1 MCHGPELMSHFFFT
15 AHTLSNS
22 AFSRFFFIPPSVL
35 EGYYTHFSGK
45 LFFCADLLSKIDWM
59 MGFMVQIHP
68 SLMSHVEYLWHV
80 RQIAAVEF
88 NPWLSQLCLETKPR
102 VSTQFSDL

>member
-35 EGYYTHFSGK
+35 EGYYTHFPGK
-45 LFFCADLLSKIDWM
+45 SAVVFLCRFVVENRLDDGFYGPNSSIADVMWNIYGMFVKLLQWNSTH
-59 MGFMVQIHP
+59 GCH
-68 SLMSHVEYLWHV
+68 SSV
-80 RQIAAVEF
+80 RKQ
-88 NPWLSQLCLETKPR
+88 NPE
-102 VSTQFSDL
+102 